1 MAVLPLMSFYS
12 VPAHN
17 KGNKINLGGEAEV
30 EEHIMEE
37 SGCLCSQQ
45 EEEAQ

>member
-1 MAVLPLMSFYS
+1 MSFYS

>member
-1 MAVLPLMSFYS
+1 MAVLPLMSFYGVS
-12 VPAHN
+12 AHN
-17 KGNKINLGGEAEV
+17 KGNEINLGGEAEV

-37 SGCLCSQQ
+37 SGPLCSQQ

>member
-12 VPAHN
+12 VPAYN
-17 KGNKINLGGEAEV
+17 KGNKINWGGAWEV
-30 EEHIMEE
+30 EEHIMQE
-37 SGCLCSQQ
+37 SGALLSQQ